1 MQQYNMETG
10 GARTILTGD
19 SRAVVTG
26 TGARLKDR
34 HLFQQTWWDSFLGHT
49 CVEDYW

>member
-1 MQQYNMETG
+1 METG
-10 GARTILTGD
+10 GAKKILTGD

-34 HLFQQTWWDSFLGHT
+34 HIFQQTWWDSFLGHT